1 MRLNKLPFLKL
12 FQRRSAD
19 LVCSNSLSATFIGS
33 RYSESVIAG
42 LCLRKGIYCGI
53 LQVLIVSTDSAG
65 IGTHHFD
72 RERLHRNLWRSF
84 HLSGVLLRSQ
94 IRMYK

>member
-53 LQVLIVSTDSAG
+53 LQVLIVSTDSTG
-65 IGTHHFD
+65 IWTQNFSG
-72 RERLHRNLWRSF
+72 ERL
-84 HLSGVLLRSQ
+84 
-94 IRMYK
+94 